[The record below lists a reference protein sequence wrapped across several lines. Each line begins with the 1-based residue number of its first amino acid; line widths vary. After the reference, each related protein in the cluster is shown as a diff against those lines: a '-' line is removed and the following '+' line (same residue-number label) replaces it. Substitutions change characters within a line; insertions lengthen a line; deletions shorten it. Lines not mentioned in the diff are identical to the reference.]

1 MIVCKPRDDIGH
13 KLSGQC
19 QPISRTNYKS
29 TSHHFDISICLNF
42 LTKENV
48 DNKREDEEQCFHEPK
63 AQIYNAP
70 KVTVINKFSLKVEID
85 IDMHQGSHA

>member
-63 AQIYNAP
+63 VQIYNA
-70 KVTVINKFSLKVEID
+70 TRVIVIKKFD
-85 IDMHQGSHA
+85 

>member
-1 MIVCKPRDDIGH
+1 MC
-13 KLSGQC
+13 
-19 QPISRTNYKS
+19 
-29 TSHHFDISICLNF
+29 FNF